1 MSDAEGLS
9 IVDFMTDGSLAALCE
24 SASRLLGRR
33 IELRDAQGRLVERAP
48 GADPPWSVRM
58 DEAAQGAVRTASAA
72 AVERFPIRVGRRVVG
87 ALALQGEREGGEGA
101 SPRWRS
107 DETRRF
113 LQLLAQTVG
122 EICQRQAELEGKVRE
137 LRALHALSRLLVK
150 DRSLQSTLEAGLALA
165 VEALG
170 ADAGSVRVLDEEQ
183 RALQLRAAV
192 GLSEQYVRQA
202 GALPAQRA
210 WERVAQMEE
219 AQTHADLRDSA
230 AALHPQAV
238 AEEGLAGALSAPLR
252 FRGRTIGLLRLY
264 WRRPLREG
272 LSDAERNLAQ
282 AIAEQMAAA
291 VENAR
296 LLEAER
302 RARQVDRQLRLAR
315 EVQSRMLPRRAPR
328 AEELDVAW
336 RWEPSLELGGDFLD
350 VFEAKEGVGLALGD
364 VVGKGAPAA
373 LLAASVRATLRA
385 HARDGS
391 PIEEIVART
400 NQALCRDTLVNEFA
414 TLFFGVIDPETLR
427 LAYCSAGHEPALVV
441 RAPAHRPPCRADVDE
456 LRTGGMVLGVD
467 PSQRYQQGEFS
478 LQRGDALLVFSD
490 GLTEAMDFQGRIF
503 GRERALEAALA
514 LLAQEPDASARRLA
528 DHLLWEMRRFVGLKR
543 QSDDATI
550 LVVRVRDAA
559 SDG

>member
-1 MSDAEGLS
+1 MSEAGGRS

-24 SASRLLGRR
+24 SASKLLGRR
-33 IELRDAQGRLVERAP
+33 IELRDAQGRVVERAA
-48 GADPPWSVRM
+48 GATPPWVVRE
-58 DEAAQGAVRTASAA
+58 DGEAQA
-72 AVERFPIRVGRRVVG
+72 AVATAKTVERRFPIRVGRRVVG
-87 ALALQGEREGGEGA
+87 ALTLQEEQEGA
-101 SPRWRS
+101 DGATRWRS
-107 DETRRF
+107 DETGRF
-113 LQLLAQTVG
+113 LELLARTVG
-122 EICQRQAELEGKVRE
+122 EICERQAQLAGKVRE
-137 LRALHALSRLLVK
+137 LRALHALSGLLVK
-150 DRSLQSTLEAGLALA
+150 ERSLESTLEAALALA
-165 VEALG
+165 VETLG

-183 RALQLRAAV
+183 RALQLRASV
-192 GLSEQYVRQA
+192 GLSDNYLHKA
-202 GALPAQRA
+202 GALRA
-210 WERVAQMEE
+210 DQSWAKVVEMQE
-219 AQTHADLRDSA
+219 AQAHTDLRTA
-230 AALHPQAV
+230 AEALHPQAV

-264 WRRPLREG
+264 WRTPLEEG
-272 LSDAERNLAQ
+272 VSRAERALAQ

-315 EVQSRMLPRRAPR
+315 EVQSRMLPRRAPEAR
-328 AEELDVAW
+328 ELDVAW

-350 VFEAKEGVGLALGD
+350 VFEAAEGVGLALGD

-385 HARDGS
+385 HARDEA
-391 PIEEIVART
+391 PLEEVVART
-400 NQALCRDTLVNEFA
+400 NQALCRDTRVEEFA
-414 TLFFGVIDPETLR
+414 TLFFGMIDPASRR
-427 LAYCSAGHEPALVV
+427 LAYCSAGHEPALVI
-441 RAPAHRPPCRADVDE
+441 RAPGHRPPCRADVDE

-490 GLTEAMDFQGRIF
+490 GLTEALDFQGRTF
-503 GRERALEAALA
+503 GRGRALEAALA
-514 LLAQEPDASARRLA
+514 LLTQEPQASAQRLA

-559 SDG
+559 GDG